1 MELYREVGFLAL
13 SRAQRGAGNLKLSC
27 KGQYRLAVY
36 PCTQCK
42 SQIGQGAKEESDV
55 EIYQKL
61 VISSK
66 SWKWSAPY
74 SPFEKIEIGK
84 LLMKF
89 PIYIKIWSYFSRFWK
104 YDSYVIWVPKGDR
117 KMLTQ
122 ANLTVP
128 MYFIIDT
135 FSIKVFYICLAVK
148 MSPRSFLWIL
158 KISEASWKCSS

>member
-1 MELYREVGFLAL
+1 MLYFFTLWWRKPEHNWTTLYRLQIWYLQISAIIGMELYREVGFLVL
-13 SRAQRGAGNLKLSC
+13 SRAQGDAGNLKLSC

-42 SQIGQGAKEESDV
+42 SQIWQGAKEESDV

-66 SWKWSAPY
+66 SWKCSAPY

-89 PIYIKIWSYFSRFWK
+89 PIYIKIWSYSSRFWK
-104 YDSYVIWVPKGDR
+104 YDSHVIWVP
-117 KMLTQ
+117 
-122 ANLTVP
+122 
-128 MYFIIDT
+128 
-135 FSIKVFYICLAVK
+135 
-148 MSPRSFLWIL
+148 
-158 KISEASWKCSS
+158 